1 MNDINIF
8 NIGEQASTR
17 QKMTARERARRNG
30 RPGAV
35 IWLTGLSGSGKSTI
49 ATELE
54 WQLVANGIP
63 AYLLDG
69 DNVRHG
75 LCKDLSF
82 SEADRHENI
91 RRIGEIAR
99 LFAETGLVCIVAF
112 ISPFRSDRAAARELM
127 PPGQFLEVFINAP
140 LDICEQRDPKGL
152 YAKARAG
159 KIPEFTGL
167 TSPYEKPDNPEME
180 LRTDQLSAGDCVCRI
195 LALLEARLFI
205 VTDDNY
211 VI

>member
-1 MNDINIF
+1 MSGLNNF
-8 NIGEQASTR
+8 TIGEQASAR
-17 QKMTARERARRNG
+17 QKMTARERACRNG

-35 IWLTGLSGSGKSTI
+35 IWLTGLSGAGKSTI

-54 WQLVANGIP
+54 WQLVAHGIP
-63 AYLLDG
+63 AFLLDG
-69 DNVRHG
+69 DNVRNG

-112 ISPFRSDRAAARELM
+112 ISPFRSDRDAARALL
-127 PPGQFLEVFINAP
+127 PPGQFLEIFINAP
-140 LDICEQRDPKGL
+140 LNVCEQRDPKGL

-159 KIPEFTGL
+159 KLLQFTGL
-167 TSPYEKPDNPEME
+167 TSPYENPDNPEME
-180 LRTDQLSAGDCVCRI
+180 LRTDQLSVDDCVRKI
-195 LALLEARLFI
+195 LNLLETRLFI